1 MIGAGA
7 VLPCSNMPSSF
18 SVHPKYLQEVNLVWK
33 RKYDQRKQ
41 DLTKQLG
48 RSLTLVIDNLF
59 LKGEPVNRANF
70 IEICQLLG
78 LNWREIAGLDIPET
92 PVSSWPTQG
101 NSDDKLTVS
110 RPVEGVSD
118 VDKALNE
125 LVGTLCEMLRR
136 ITRKAG
142 DFIGADRTSIFL
154 LDREKQ
160 VLGTIIADDGDGGCL
175 LIDIPANRGIASLAA
190 TSLQVINVPF
200 DVYDDPRSEEAKRT
214 DQRTGYR
221 TYTMLAWPLL
231 NQQKDLIAVVQLL
244 NKLKPNHNSEDDLL
258 DTIDRNGFTQEDEEK
273 FAKFA
278 PSILKILEKCQLC
291 YELAQKLKKNS
302 PRKPG
307 GSLIQN
313 AALIAELKR
322 QEQQLRK
329 NLYKINL
336 PQKATSRSRGVVHS
350 SQTRLRVNKAQE
362 R

>member
-7 VLPCSNMPSSF
+7 VLRCSNMPSSF
-18 SVHPKYLQEVNLVWK
+18 SVHPRYIQEVNLVWK
-33 RKYDQRKQ
+33 RKRDQREQ
-41 DLTKQLG
+41 DLTKELG
-48 RSLTLVIDNLF
+48 RSLTLVIVNLF

-78 LNWREIAGLDIPET
+78 LNWREVAGLDIPKT

-101 NSDDKLTVS
+101 NFDDKLTVS

-190 TSLQVINVPF
+190 TSLKVINVPF
-200 DVYDDPRSEEAKRT
+200 DVYDDPRSEEAKNT
-214 DQRTGYR
+214 DRRTGYR
-221 TYTMLAWPLL
+221 TYTILAWPLL
-231 NQQKDLIAVVQLL
+231 NQQKDLVAVVQLI
-244 NKLKPNHNSEDDLL
+244 NKLKPNHDPADELSKRI
-258 DTIDRNGFTQEDEEK
+258 DTKGFTPQDEAQ
-273 FAKFA
+273 FTKFA
-278 PSILKILEKCQLC
+278 PSILKILEKCDSCYQLSV
-291 YELAQKLKKNS
+291 KLRKNS
-302 PRKPG
+302 GVPQD
-307 GSLIQN
+307 SVLVQN
-313 AALIAELKR
+313 AALVAKLKR
-322 QEQQLRK
+322 RERQLRK
-329 NLYKINL
+329 NLDRI
-336 PQKATSRSRGVVHS
+336 
-350 SQTRLRVNKAQE
+350 
-362 R
+362 

>member
-1 MIGAGA
+1 MA
-7 VLPCSNMPSSF
+7 MWY
-18 SVHPKYLQEVNLVWK
+18 SVQSKYLQEVNLAWK
-33 RKYDQRKQ
+33 RKSDGREQEVAE
-41 DLTKQLG
+41 TLG
-48 RSLTLVIDNLF
+48 QSLRLVIDNLF
-59 LKGEPVNRANF
+59 LKGEPVNRTNF
-70 IEICQLLG
+70 IEICQFLG
-78 LNWREIAGLDIPET
+78 MNWREISGLEEPQA
-92 PVSSWPTQG
+92 PVTSPPKPAKSEEAVV
-101 NSDDKLTVS
+101 LH
-110 RPVEGVSD
+110 RPSGGADD
-118 VDKALNE
+118 VDKAISE

-142 DFIGADRTSIFL
+142 DLLRADRTSIFL
-154 LDREKQ
+154 LDNQTK
-160 VLGTIIADDGDGGCL
+160 VLGTIIADDGEGGCL

-190 TSLQVINVPF
+190 TSLQVINIPF

-231 NQQKDLIAVVQLL
+231 NKQKDLVAVVQLI

-350 SQTRLRVNKAQE
+350 SQTRLRVHKAQE

>member
-1 MIGAGA
+1 MA
-7 VLPCSNMPSSF
+7 MWY
-18 SVHPKYLQEVNLVWK
+18 SVQSKYLQEVNLAWK
-33 RKYDQRKQ
+33 RKNDGREQEVSEK
-41 DLTKQLG
+41 LG
-48 RSLTLVIDNLF
+48 LSLRLVIDNLF
-59 LKGEPVNRANF
+59 LKGEPVNRVNF
-70 IEICQLLG
+70 IEICQFLG
-78 LNWREIAGLDIPET
+78 MNWQEIAGLEELEIQIRPSPAE
-92 PVSSWPTQG
+92 PNAEEAILLRRPTG
-101 NSDDKLTVS
+101 
-110 RPVEGVSD
+110 GVDD
-118 VDKALNE
+118 VDQAINE

-142 DFIGADRTSIFL
+142 DLIRADRTSIFL
-154 LDREKQ
+154 LDHQTK
-160 VLGTIIADDGDGGCL
+160 VLGTIIADDGNGGCL

-190 TSLQVINVPF
+190 NSLQVINIPF

-231 NQQKDLIAVVQLL
+231 NKQKDLVAVVQLI
-244 NKLKPNHNSEDDLL
+244 NKLKSSDNPEDDLSKR
-258 DTIDRNGFTQEDEEK
+258 IDKKGFTPEDEEK

-291 YELAQKLKKNS
+291 YELAQKLKKAS
-302 PRKPG
+302 GIKQG

-329 NLYKINL
+329 NLNKIQI
-336 PQKATSRSRGVVHS
+336 PQKPDSPRAGVVYS
-350 SQTRLRVNKAQE
+350 SQTHLKMHREQE